1 MIASTQTNHPLAG
14 SQSEADG
21 QTPITLACAQLKQA
35 GLRITQPRIA
45 ILSALIKRG
54 QPTSIEQIHGD
65 LASGSCDL
73 VTVYRCLSAFENL
86 GLVRR
91 SYLHNGTCLYELTI
105 GNQNHYH
112 IVCKS
117 CGQTERVDYF
127 SVEGMERT
135 LQERGYAEVSHV
147 VGFYGI
153 CPSCQKT
160 ATSRVATP
168 AAASRTGTPATAP
181 AASPAAVPTRA
192 GSPAIPSEERIKL

>member
-14 SQSEADG
+14 SKSEADG

-73 VTVYRCLSAFENL
+73 VTVYRCLAAFEEI

-91 SYLHNGTCLYELTI
+91 SFYHNGTSLYAINLGKTDS
-105 GNQNHYH
+105 YH
-112 IVCKS
+112 FVCKDRNHVE
-117 CGQTERVDYF
+117 QIDAETTTELRRCVAQ
-127 SVEGMERT
+127 VEET
-135 LQERGYAEVSHV
+135 LKARGYTDVTHV
-147 VGFYGI
+147 VEFFGKAPQGG
-153 CPSCQKT
+153 
-160 ATSRVATP
+160 RVAAQI
-168 AAASRTGTPATAP
+168 AATVRTH
-181 AASPAAVPTRA
+181 
-192 GSPAIPSEERIKL
+192 